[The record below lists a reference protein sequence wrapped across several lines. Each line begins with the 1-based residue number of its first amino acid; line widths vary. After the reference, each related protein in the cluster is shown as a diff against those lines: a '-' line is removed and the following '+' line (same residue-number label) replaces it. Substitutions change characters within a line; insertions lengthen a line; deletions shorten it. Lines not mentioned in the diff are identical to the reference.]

1 MDDFFSHENHPWP
14 PSISDNGKIC
24 LPNKK
29 SDLLVSAP
37 ANFQVKI
44 FDGPAIVHFLNSKQV
59 TTFDEYG
66 DKVFLPWTDQQLHYC
81 DRIDIIWDRYIAGS
95 LKESTREKRGKG
107 IRSKVQ
113 PQSKLPSNFAD
124 FLRDPSNKT
133 ELFGFLTDKAASHV
147 YPSGKQVY
155 ITSG

>member
-1 MDDFFSHENHPWP
+1 MVTLP

-81 DRIDIIWDRYIAGS
+81 
-95 LKESTREKRGKG
+95 
-107 IRSKVQ
+107 
-113 PQSKLPSNFAD
+113 
-124 FLRDPSNKT
+124 
-133 ELFGFLTDKAASHV
+133 LFH
-147 YPSGKQVY
+147 
-155 ITSG
+155 